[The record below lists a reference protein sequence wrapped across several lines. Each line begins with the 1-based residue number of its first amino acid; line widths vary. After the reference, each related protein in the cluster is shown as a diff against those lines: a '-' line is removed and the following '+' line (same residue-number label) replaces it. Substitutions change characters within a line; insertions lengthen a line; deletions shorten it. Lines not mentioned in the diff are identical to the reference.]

1 MFMTVAGRPQSNG
14 HVADASLAPQ
24 LQCVADATL
33 TISFPIHAARL
44 RVAPLLALEVLL
56 AALLL
61 VQGARLAW
69 LVSQPSATPAA
80 AVAEATS
87 DSTVDPPGSHGDL
100 FNRDPS
106 AAVAASGDAGG
117 FRLFGVRLQG
127 SRSGAILGHAGH
139 QRAYLVGDEVAP
151 GIVLAD
157 VRDDHVVLRANGR
170 LQRLELPGAQP

>member
-1 MFMTVAGRPQSNG
+1 M
-14 HVADASLAPQ
+14 APQ

-44 RVAPLLALEVLL
+44 RAAPLLAIELLL

-69 LVSQPSATPAA
+69 LVFQPVEAPVA
-80 AVAEATS
+80 AVAETS
-87 DSTVDPPGSHGDL
+87 GNTVAPPGSHGDL

-127 SRSGAILGHAGH
+127 SRSGAILGQAGH

-151 GIVLAD
+151 GMVLAD
-157 VRDDHVVLRANGR
+157 VRGDHVVLRADGR